1 MKKFIATAAL
11 LLGLIVAPE
20 ISKAD
25 DVIQVSAKDSAVIDS
40 AAYIIDGTIYKTDLE
55 AGCFYLDSAGAKYML
70 VGSDE
75 MLNKVLKFGAD
86 VELKVVPDPDAVTAC
101 MLGPA
106 LRIVDVIKVE
116 RMIRPSSDYKPIT
129 KAEVSI

>member
-1 MKKFIATAAL
+1 MKKLIATAAL
-11 LLGLIVAPE
+11 LLGLFIAPG

-25 DVIQVSAKDSAVIDS
+25 DVIAKDVPAQADSSYVID
-40 AAYIIDGTIYKTDLE
+40 GKIYKTDLE
-55 AGCFYLDSAGAKYML
+55 AGCYYLDSAGAKYML
-70 VGSDE
+70 TGSDE
-75 MLNKVLKFGAD
+75 MLNKVLRMGAD

-116 RMIRPSSDYKPIT
+116 KPTRISSEYKPI
-129 KAEVSI
+129 ARGEVSL

>member
-1 MKKFIATAAL
+1 MVT
-11 LLGLIVAPE
+11 
-20 ISKAD
+20 
-25 DVIQVSAKDSAVIDS
+25 
-40 AAYIIDGTIYKTDLE
+40 
-55 AGCFYLDSAGAKYML
+55 
-70 VGSDE
+70 GSDE
-75 MLNKVLKFGAD
+75 MLNKVLRMGAD

-116 RMIRPSSDYKPIT
+116 RPTRASSDYKPIT

>member
-1 MKKFIATAAL
+1 MKKLIATAAL
-11 LLGLIVAPE
+11 LLGLFIAPG

-25 DVIQVSAKDSAVIDS
+25 DVIAKDAPKADSSYVID
-40 AAYIIDGTIYKTDLE
+40 GKIYKTDLE
-55 AGCFYLDSAGAKYML
+55 AGCYYLDSAGAKYML
-70 VGSDE
+70 TGTDE
-75 MLNKVLKFGAD
+75 MLNKVLRMGAD

-116 RMIRPSSDYKPIT
+116 KPIRVSSEYKPIA
-129 KAEVSI
+129 KGEASI

>member
-1 MKKFIATAAL
+1 MKKFIATTAL

-25 DVIQVSAKDSAVIDS
+25 DVIQVSAKDSAVMDS

>member
-11 LLGLIVAPE
+11 LLGLIIAPE
-20 ISKAD
+20 ITKAEEVFD
-25 DVIQVSAKDSAVIDS
+25 IGAKDTAVIDS
-40 AAYIIDGTIYKTDLE
+40 SAYIIDGTIYKTDLE

-101 MLGPA
+101 RLGPA
-106 LRIVDVIKVE
+106 LRVVGVIKVE
-116 RMIRPSSDYKPIT
+116 REIRPSSDYKPIT